1 VKRAALLTLG
11 CMAALLALPQWPAHA
26 QSTLSPAEAQAIAVD
41 AYLYFYP
48 LLSDGRLAETFH
60 EHRTREGI

>member
-1 VKRAALLTLG
+1 
-11 CMAALLALPQWPAHA
+11 MAALLALPQWPAHA